1 MAKKL
6 PRSIAQQPLQIVPV
20 DDAELAQAREAHS
33 SRDDVAGGAW
43 NAAGKAALGAELVK
57 REHDLRGALLR
68 GDLVFELTP
77 SQIDDDV
84 GSDRV
89 GEWIGDEA
97 FATLQDSIK
106 ANGQDTPI
114 QVMPAS
120 ADWQPKFDDQNRP
133 LMADV
138 RFKLISGR
146 RRLEALRRLERNIRT
161 VCVIKPDEGEQFDQ
175 LHRRY
180 RENAER
186 ENLSLYEELV
196 AIGELYQAGV
206 QAEPN
211 LKAREFG
218 KQISV
223 SEAKVSKARSVF
235 THRGRIEA
243 EIKDPTSL
251 TLHAIDALLPALKA
265 GDPLP
270 KIDGKLEASKP
281 SGASK
286 RPSEQSGQ
294 SFTRTQIIMGKKIV
308 AKARKGRVTID
319 LRQIPD
325 VDESFLDKVLLF
337 IAQQRR

>member
-6 PRSIAQQPLQIVPV
+6 PRSITQQPLQIVPA
-20 DDAELAQAREAHS
+20 DDEQLVQAREAHA

-57 REHDLRGALLR
+57 REDELRAALLR
-68 GDLVFELTP
+68 GDLVFEVSP
-77 SQIDDDV
+77 DMIDDDV
-84 GSDRV
+84 GSDRI
-89 GEWIGDEA
+89 GEWIEDEA

-106 ANGQDTPI
+106 SNGQDTPI
-114 QVMPAS
+114 QVMPAF
-120 ADWQPKFDDQNRP
+120 ADWQPLFDDHNRP
-133 LMADV
+133 VLDGA

-146 RRLEALRRLERNIRT
+146 RRLEVLRGLKRSIRT
-161 VCVIKPDEGEQFDQ
+161 ICIAKPDENEEFDQ

-206 QAEPN
+206 QAEPK

-218 KQISV
+218 KQISI

-235 THRGRIEA
+235 AHRDRIER
-243 EIKDPTSL
+243 EVKDPTSL
-251 TLHAIDALLPALKA
+251 TLHVIDALLPALKA

-270 KIDGKLEASKP
+270 DLGDNKAVKP
-281 SGASK
+281 SGPVLK
-286 RPSEQSGQ
+286 PREQSGQ

-337 IAQQRR
+337 IAQQHR